1 MYFAL
6 GGTSLA
12 WDVLIIIMPFPIL
25 RRLQLDTRS
34 KVSQTHIFVSIVDDY
49 TDQTCQVALTLLF
62 ALGFFVTIIQCIRI
76 QTISA
81 LSTYTD
87 SQPIIEWSIVEIN
100 LGVITA
106 CIPTFRPFL
115 RNLSHKIASSNGTKF
130 ASFGRRSKGVST
142 HKSNKINLWSENRAA
157 KFPPKG
163 DASREP
169 QEEDEIELWDGYN
182 KHPGQQKR
190 TSAHVQAELGGSL
203 DSLSA
208 DVGKDETQITVRH
221 DISVQYG
228 SSDGGSR

>member
-1 MYFAL
+1 MHM
-6 GGTSLA
+6 SN
-12 WDVLIIIMPFPIL
+12 
-25 RRLQLDTRS
+25 RS
-34 KVSQTHIFVSIVDDY
+34 SDED
-49 TDQTCQVALTLLF
+49 TDQDCQVALALLF

-76 QTISA
+76 QTIAA
-81 LSTYTD
+81 LATYTD

-115 RNLSHKIASSNGTKF
+115 RNLGRKIASSNGTKF

-142 HKSNKINLWSENRAA
+142 HKSNKMNPWSENRAA
-157 KFPPKG
+157 MFPPKG

-182 KHPGQQKR
+182 KQGGQQR
-190 TSAHVQAELGGSL
+190 RASAHVEGECPGARST
-203 DSLSA
+203 DR
-208 DVGKDETQITVRH
+208 VKDETQITVRH

>member
-1 MYFAL
+1 
-6 GGTSLA
+6 
-12 WDVLIIIMPFPIL
+12 MPFPIL

>member
-1 MYFAL
+1 MF
-6 GGTSLA
+6 S
-12 WDVLIIIMPFPIL
+12 
-25 RRLQLDTRS
+25 R
-34 KVSQTHIFVSIVDDY
+34 SQTKVL
-49 TDQTCQVALTLLF
+49 TKNCQVALALLF

-76 QTISA
+76 QTIAA

-115 RNLSHKIASSNGTKF
+115 RNLSHKIASSQGTKF
-130 ASFGRRSKGVST
+130 ASFGRRSKNIST
-142 HKSNKINLWSENRAA
+142 HKSNKVTPWSENRPP
-157 KFPPKG
+157 KYQPKG

-182 KHPGQQKR
+182 TQAGQQR
-190 TSAHVQAELGGSL
+190 RASAHVHGECPGARVTEP
-203 DSLSA
+203 
-208 DVGKDETQITVRH
+208 VKDETQITVRH

>member
-1 MYFAL
+1 
-6 GGTSLA
+6 
-12 WDVLIIIMPFPIL
+12 MPN
-25 RRLQLDTRS
+25 RS
-34 KVSQTHIFVSIVDDY
+34 SDEG
-49 TDQTCQVALTLLF
+49 TDQDCQVALALLF

-76 QTISA
+76 QTIAA

-130 ASFGRRSKGVST
+130 ASFGRRSKNIST
-142 HKSNKINLWSENRAA
+142 HKSNKMTPWSENRPTIFPA
-157 KFPPKG
+157 KG
-163 DASREP
+163 EASREP

-182 KHPGQQKR
+182 KQAGQQR
-190 TSAHVQAELGGSL
+190 RASAHVEGECPGARSTER
-203 DSLSA
+203 
-208 DVGKDETQITVRH
+208 VKDETQITVRH